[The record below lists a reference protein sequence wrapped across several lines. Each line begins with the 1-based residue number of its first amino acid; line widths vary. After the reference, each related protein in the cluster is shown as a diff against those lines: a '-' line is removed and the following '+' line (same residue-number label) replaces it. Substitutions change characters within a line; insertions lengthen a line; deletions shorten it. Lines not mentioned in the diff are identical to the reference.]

1 MLKQRTGCRERVIK
15 EGQTVSKYET
25 IGALRVGERCASG
38 GRGAMEYDA
47 SDDVT
52 FTRNLDS
59 SQAVNVVEYLL
70 FTKIVVSARPPR
82 NGRMSGAPCCTP
94 CLDSCH

>member
-1 MLKQRTGCRERVIK
+1 MLECLGNAQAAGRSLKKVRQ
-15 EGQTVSKYET
+15 GQSTKPLEHSGWVS
-25 IGALRVGERCASG
+25 AAASG

-82 NGRMSGAPCCTP
+82 SGCMSGAPCSTP
-94 CLDSCH
+94 C

>member
-1 MLKQRTGCRERVIK
+1 
-15 EGQTVSKYET
+15 
-25 IGALRVGERCASG
+25 
-38 GRGAMEYDA
+38 MEYDA

-70 FTKIVVSARPPR
+70 FTKIVVSARVERRPVRSTLAALLAWNIPLF
-82 NGRMSGAPCCTP
+82 GSVLYPVSLMSCREF
-94 CLDSCH
+94 